1 MRSPAH
7 SQHSSSS
14 HNSNAR
20 PSSPIYPS
28 QLESFMDG
36 NIAAAETIISKW
48 DPNSSSYA
56 RVTSLFY
63 ESRQEARE
71 FLRSVKDLQRSMEL
85 YVGVV
90 LFDWPRHHQHPSRR
104 RRPTWEEGV
113 LMRHLRYIGLGSP
126 LPK

>member
-20 PSSPIYPS
+20 SSSPIYPS
-28 QLESFMDG
+28 QSESFMDG
-36 NIAAAETIISKW
+36 NIAVAETIISKW
-48 DPNSSSYA
+48 DPDSSSYV

-85 YVGVV
+85 YAMTGTEAQGSKGATSQESSV
-90 LFDWPRHHQHPSRR
+90 LHSKLQKLIVAKN
-104 RRPTWEEGV
+104 T
-113 LMRHLRYIGLGSP
+113 
-126 LPK
+126 